1 MIESNNKPFWL
12 EIEPSGRLLRPSE
25 VISRTGLSRSQIYQM
40 ISEGRFPPFLK
51 LSERASAMPEA
62 WLHAFVSACAETA
75 IAKRNSPREMEAGN
89 V

>member
-1 MIESNNKPFWL
+1 MTESEFKPFWC

-25 VISRTGLSRSQIYQM
+25 VIRKTGLSRSQIYQM

-62 WLHAFVSACAETA
+62 WLNAFVATCAKNAVLKAVTLNPE
-75 IAKRNSPREMEAGN
+75 REN
-89 V
+89 D